1 MEEEKRVLLVTPH
14 RAKEGGRREYLKD
27 RETRSL
33 VDTLGYHIVM
43 QLSPTL
49 KEENRNTYIGPGQAG
64 EVRDVA
70 LSYDPDLVI
79 FDSCLT
85 PREEKNLEEVI
96 GYEIMDRESLIIS
109 IFEENAHSKEAK
121 LELEKARLEYLKPRI
136 QNRNASYSQQRGGVR
151 GAKGS
156 GERETELLRRNID
169 RYIFSIERELEKI
182 KRQREA
188 KRKERERS
196 ELFSFALTG
205 YTNSGKSSL
214 LNLLTGSDV
223 LAEDKLFAT
232 LDTTVRRL
240 MLPGGQEV
248 LLSDTVGFVS
258 DLPHSLVNAFS
269 STLEEALSSTK
280 IIIVLDLSH
289 PDVEMTYEVTK
300 STLEELGAFEKV
312 ALVVLNKADQIDNDI
327 SYSRLR
333 SLPIRTVTTSV
344 KEKSGIDELLNAL
357 EEISMEAYGDYDFT
371 LPLGKGLWEYVRK
384 GDLIKSV
391 DYQDEI
397 MIVHM
402 RCRKSNFPYYA
413 SIVEKIK
420 APDRT

>member
-1 MEEEKRVLLVTPH
+1 M
-14 RAKEGGRREYLKD
+14 
-27 RETRSL
+27 
-33 VDTLGYHIVM
+33 
-43 QLSPTL
+43 
-49 KEENRNTYIGPGQAG
+49 
-64 EVRDVA
+64 
-70 LSYDPDLVI
+70 
-79 FDSCLT
+79 
-85 PREEKNLEEVI
+85 
-96 GYEIMDRESLIIS
+96 
-109 IFEENAHSKEAK
+109 
-121 LELEKARLEYLKPRI
+121 
-136 QNRNASYSQQRGGVR
+136 
-151 GAKGS
+151 
-156 GERETELLRRNID
+156 
-169 RYIFSIERELEKI
+169 
-182 KRQREA
+182 
-188 KRKERERS
+188 
-196 ELFSFALTG
+196 
-205 YTNSGKSSL
+205 
-214 LNLLTGSDV
+214 

-280 IIIVLDLSH
+280 VIIVLDLTH

-312 ALVVLNKADQIDNDI
+312 ALIVLNKADQIDNDI

-357 EEISMEAYGDYDFT
+357 EEITMEAYGDYDFT

-391 DYQDEI
+391 DYQDI
-397 MIVHM
+397 DMIVHM

-420 APDRT
+420 ASDRT

>member
-205 YTNSGKSSL
+205 YTNSK
-214 LNLLTGSDV
+214 V
-223 LAEDKLFAT
+223 EAT
-232 LDTTVRRL
+232 
-240 MLPGGQEV
+240 P
-248 LLSDTVGFVS
+248 
-258 DLPHSLVNAFS
+258 
-269 STLEEALSSTK
+269 
-280 IIIVLDLSH
+280 
-289 PDVEMTYEVTK
+289 
-300 STLEELGAFEKV
+300 
-312 ALVVLNKADQIDNDI
+312 
-327 SYSRLR
+327 
-333 SLPIRTVTTSV
+333 
-344 KEKSGIDELLNAL
+344 
-357 EEISMEAYGDYDFT
+357 
-371 LPLGKGLWEYVRK
+371 
-384 GDLIKSV
+384 
-391 DYQDEI
+391 
-397 MIVHM
+397 
-402 RCRKSNFPYYA
+402 A
-413 SIVEKIK
+413 SI
-420 APDRT
+420 

>member
-205 YTNSGKSSL
+205 YTNAGKSTI
-214 LNLLTGSDV
+214 LNTLTEAGV

-232 LDTTVRRL
+232 LDTTTRAL
-240 MLPGGQEV
+240 KLPNGQRV
-248 LLSDTVGFVS
+248 LLSDTVGFIS
-258 DLPHSLVNAFS
+258 DLPETLIEAFS
-269 STLEEALSSTK
+269 STLEEALSADA
-280 IIIVLDLSH
+280 IIIVADASH
-289 PDVEMTYEVTK
+289 PDAYGCLKKTK
-300 STLEELGAFEKV
+300 ETLSDLGALDKV
-312 ALVVLNKADQIDNDI
+312 RLLVINKIDDVYDEIAYAAMRREPYAIVETSMKDGIGIDALLLAMAKATDEEYMDI
-327 SYSRLR
+327 TVTDTASSDIISRLSRDATIR
-333 SLPIRTVTTSV
+333 SIDYGDDTVTVT
-344 KEKSGIDELLNAL
+344 AR
-357 EEISMEAYGDYDFT
+357 ISRKLA
-371 LPLGKGLWEYVRK
+371 GKYTR
-384 GDLIKSV
+384 
-391 DYQDEI
+391 
-397 MIVHM
+397 
-402 RCRKSNFPYYA
+402 
-413 SIVEKIK
+413 
-420 APDRT
+420 